1 MNTLEQMNL
10 VIVGHVDHGK
20 STLIGRLLA
29 DTDSLPDGK
38 LEQVKKVCEIN
49 SKPFEYAFLL
59 DALKDEQSQ
68 GITIDSARCFF
79 KSNKRHYIIIDAP
92 GHIEFLKNMVTGAAR
107 AEAAILLID
116 ADEGV
121 QENSKRH
128 GYLLS
133 MLGIKQILVAV
144 NKMDLVNYDE
154 SVFERVKKE
163 YTAFLKEINVEPKS
177 FIPISAREG
186 DFIVGASDK
195 MPWYTGMSILEHMD
209 DLEKEQKKEEKA
221 LRFPLQDIYKF
232 TEKNDDRRIFAGT
245 VQTGTLAVGDDVVFY
260 PSGKTSK
267 VKTIESFN
275 TEPKTQVSVG
285 EATGITLETQIY
297 VKPGEIMCRANELA
311 CKVGSSFKAHLFW
324 LGKVP
329 LVKDKQY
336 KLKIGTAQATVL
348 LKDVIHV
355 LDASNL
361 DQNNEKTKVERH
373 DVAECIFVTQK
384 PIAFDLSSD
393 VEVTG
398 RFVIVDDYEI
408 AGGGIITSESV
419 EEESLLE
426 LYKAARDG
434 SWVRGHIENRD
445 RLYKHKARVILISSD
460 ASLDRVALAKQLEA
474 TLFEQGKA
482 VYSMGLPNLLSGV
495 ATDLKHVPNSRE
507 EQIRRLGEMAH
518 AFTDAGLIFI
528 STVPELDDFEL
539 TLLKS
544 LLTPVQVDL
553 VNLGP
558 NLFQSDVVDVL
569 LDEGS
574 SIDDQVRTVVDY
586 LKSRLGIKRIRIL

>member
-1 MNTLEQMNL
+1 MNKVEQMNL

-68 GITIDSARCFF
+68 GITIDAARSFF
-79 KSNKRHYIIIDAP
+79 KSDKRHYIIIDAP

-133 MLGIKQILVAV
+133 MLGIKQIIVAV
-144 NKMDLVNYDE
+144 NKMDLVNYDQK
-154 SVFERVKKE
+154 VFENVKTE
-163 YTAFLKEINVEPKS
+163 YTSFLKDINVVPKS

-186 DFIVGASDK
+186 DLIVGASEK
-195 MPWYTGMSILEHMD
+195 MPWYKGMSILEHMD
-209 DLEKEQKKEEKA
+209 ALEKEQKKEEKA

-232 TEKNDDRRIFAGT
+232 TEQNDDRRIFAGT
-245 VQTGTLAVGDDVVFY
+245 VQTGNIKIGDDVVFY

-267 VKTIESFN
+267 VKSIEGFN
-275 TEPKTQVSVG
+275 IEPKQDVSVG
-285 EATGITLETQIY
+285 EATGVTLETQIY
-297 VKPGEIMCRANELA
+297 VKPGEIMCRPDELP
-311 CKVGSSFKAHLFW
+311 CKVGSGFKAHVFW
-324 LGKVP
+324 LGKSP

-336 KLKIGTAQATVL
+336 KLKIGTSQATVY
-348 LKDVIHV
+348 LKDVLHV

-361 DQNNEKTKVERH
+361 DQNDEKQKVERH
-373 DVAECIFVTQK
+373 DVAECVFVTQK
-384 PIAFDLSSD
+384 PIAFDLTTD

-398 RFVIVDDYEI
+398 RFVLVDDYEI
-408 AGGGIITSESV
+408 AGGGIITAEAK

-426 LYKAARDG
+426 QYKAAREA
-434 SWVRGHIENRD
+434 SWVRGQIENRET
-445 RLYKHKARVILISSD
+445 LYKHKAQAILISSD
-460 ASLDRVALAKQLEA
+460 ASLDRVSLAKTLEA
-474 TLFEQGKA
+474 ELFKQGKA
-482 VYSMGLPNLLSGV
+482 VYSLGLPNLLSGL
-495 ATDLKHVPNSRE
+495 ATDLQHVPDSRE

-528 STVPELDDFEL
+528 STVPELDEFEL
-539 TLLKS
+539 ELLKA
-544 LLTPVQVDL
+544 LLEPVDLCL

-558 NLFQSDVVDVL
+558 NMFQDNLVDVL
-569 LDEGS
+569 VDES
-574 SIDDQVRTVVDY
+574 LSLEEQVASI
-586 LKSRLGIKRIRIL
+586 LKSL